1 MSLTRCVRPL
11 LLAAL
16 AVFFSTQ
23 TRATEFA
30 VSQYGRVTA
39 TLPWAVALEKGY
51 FADAGIKIDHIISG
65 EGGGTT
71 LRNMLASDLPYGEV
85 ATSAALAAIKS
96 GIDIVI
102 VNTASD
108 HIGEIA
114 LVANPKGS
122 IHSVKDLEGK
132 KAGFTNPKSTSELL
146 LRLALKEAG
155 MTGKVEMVGTGGFG
169 GGLTL
174 LDSGGID
181 AAPLIDPILTLKPDK
196 YRVIFHFA
204 DLIPRMTWLVGVTT
218 RKFATE
224 HPEMVRKMIEVHRR
238 GVDYIYAH
246 HDDAI
251 KIYAKIWQQKPDE
264 VATYFPNYFNYK
276 GEWSQGG
283 FDKEALGKMSDGLQ
297 LTGEVK
303 WPGRLEGRDRPAVP
317 AQRLAE
323 AALTGRTTGPRRW
336 RISKVGAARTA
347 LIVLTFAG
355 LEVLCRIGVLD
366 RVTIIPPTEMVSA
379 LWDIVRSGRFNADI
393 AFTLFNTAA
402 AIVLATTVG
411 FFAGAL
417 MHVVAALSPGER
429 TADVGLLRHPH
440 LRVLSAAHR
449 HLRRRARRAD
459 RHGRDVRHR
468 RHDREHHARARPRAT
483 GGGQDRLDH
492 AARRAA
498 PAHSHPSAVGGA
510 ASGHRRAAGGRL
522 FGHRHRRRRIHPGN
536 LGHGQAHR
544 LCLRQFRQQE
554 HVRHAAVAA
563 RRRHGRQRRR
573 SHCGRTGCTAGSASD
588 EILAPRLSFLRRW
601 PAAAVAA
608 RLLGGGR

>member
-1 MSLTRCVRPL
+1 MRARCCSRRWR
-11 LLAAL
+11 
-16 AVFFSTQ
+16 FSFRLQ

-114 LVANPKGS
+114 LVANPKSS
-122 IHSVKDLEGK
+122 IHTVKDLAGK

-283 FDKEALGKMSDGLQ
+283 FDKEALGKMSDGLE
-297 LTGEVK
+297 LTGEVER
-303 WPGRLEGRDRPAVP
+303 PGGLEGRHRPAVP

-366 RVTIIPPTEMVSA
+366 RVTIIPPTEMVTS

-411 FFAGAL
+411 FFAGAI
-417 MHVVAALSPGER
+417 MHVLPRFRRVSEPLLSAYYAIPTFVFYPLLIVTFGVGRVALIVMGAMFGIVAMIVNTMLGLDHVPPAVDKTGSIMRLDALRQLILIRLPS
-429 TADVGLLRHPH
+429 AAPH
-440 LRVLSAAHR
+440 LVT
-449 HLRRRARRAD
+449 
-459 RHGRDVRHR
+459 GVRLAVAYSVIGIVAGEFILATSGMGKRIAFAYDNFDNRNMYGMLLLLLAGVMIVNGALTMWENRLHR
-468 RHDREHHARARPRAT
+468 RF
-483 GGGQDRLDH
+483 GQR
-492 AARRAA
+492 
-498 PAHSHPSAVGGA
+498 
-510 ASGHRRAAGGRL
+510 
-522 FGHRHRRRRIHPGN
+522 
-536 LGHGQAHR
+536 
-544 LCLRQFRQQE
+544 
-554 HVRHAAVAA
+554 
-563 RRRHGRQRRR
+563 
-573 SHCGRTGCTAGSASD
+573 
-588 EILAPRLSFLRRW
+588 
-601 PAAAVAA
+601 
-608 RLLGGGR
+608 